1 MITPEHCALILID
14 MQRGFIEA
22 ASSLCVAG
30 AASTVPVCAR
40 ALDYA
45 RRHNILVVH
54 AIRSYKADGSDIETT
69 RYDTWLTDRAL
80 SSAALDPC
88 SHEEPAELA
97 PVDGDITLIKP
108 RFSAF
113 FRTDLDALLKER
125 GINTVLL
132 AGTTTPNCIRTTCY
146 DALSLDYN
154 VVVLEDCTSSR
165 NDEVQKAN
173 ITDMAHIGASI
184 MSCEN
189 FEQGSLAS
197 LEDTVKRVRG

>member
-1 MITPEHCALILID
+1 
-14 MQRGFIEA
+14 MQRGFIEHT
-22 ASSLCVAG
+22 SSLCVAG
-30 AASTVPVCAR
+30 AASTVPACAR
-40 ALDYA
+40 ALSYA
-45 RRHNILVVH
+45 RNNGVLIVH
-54 AIRSYKADGSDIETT
+54 AIRSYEADGSNVEAT

-88 SHEEPAELA
+88 SHKEPAELA
-97 PVDGDITLIKP
+97 PVDGDVTLIKP

-125 GINTVLL
+125 GITTVLL

-173 ITDMAHIGASI
+173 ITDMAHIGATI

>member
-1 MITPEHCALILID
+1 MILPEHCALILID

-22 ASSLCVAG
+22 SSSLCVAG
-30 AASTVPVCAR
+30 ATGTVPECAR
-40 ALDYA
+40 ALNYA
-45 RRHNILVVH
+45 RAHNILVVH
-54 AIRSYKADGSDIETT
+54 AIRSYEADGSNVEAT
-69 RYDTWLTDRAL
+69 RYDAWLADRAL

-88 SHEEPAELA
+88 SHEEPVELA
-97 PVDGDITLIKP
+97 PIDGDITLIKP

-113 FRTDLDALLKER
+113 FQTDLDGLLKER

-165 NDEVQKAN
+165 NDAVQKAN
-173 ITDMAHIGASI
+173 IADMAHIGATI